1 MPTSESREKWLT
13 CKLDRGMFSDEVAV
27 TYPPTEHWQKS
38 VFVPS
43 TCVRNWEPN
52 DTKHEGEVKVVV
64 LVQDGSVYA
73 VLPSPQ
79 RDIVRV
85 NDADLRT

>member
-38 VFVPS
+38 VFVRLYPRPAYAIGNPTTPS
-43 TCVRNWEPN
+43 MKER
-52 DTKHEGEVKVVV
+52 
-64 LVQDGSVYA
+64 
-73 VLPSPQ
+73 
-79 RDIVRV
+79 
-85 NDADLRT
+85 